1 MANSR
6 TKSTKKSGRPGGRPG
21 RAPVRKASAADWI
34 SGARPRT
41 LTLAVAPVALG
52 SAAAAEQNSFDWP
65 LAVLCLVVAL
75 FLQIGVNYANDYSD
89 GIRGTDKY
97 RLGPARLTGGGVA
110 DPRIV
115 RNVAFAS
122 FAVAAVAG
130 IAVIVITQFW
140 WMALVGAACVVA
152 AWFYTGGRRPYG
164 YNAMGEIFV
173 FVFFGLVATL
183 GTEFVQLHRVTSPGW
198 VMAVMIGL
206 FSCAVLMINNIRDI
220 DQDRLA
226 GKRTLAVV
234 LGHRTSRVVYAL
246 FLLLPYVLLVYFT
259 VLYFGGAY
267 VYFSLILTLPALII
281 GVTAKTPPEMI
292 LALKLSSF
300 SALLFSL
307 GLSAVLF
314 LQVLLPS

>member
-1 MANSR
+1 MATSR

-21 RAPVRKASAADWI
+21 RTPQRKATVSDWI

-52 SAAAAEQNSFDWP
+52 SAAASEHNRFDWP
-65 LAVLCLVVAL
+65 LALLCLVVAL
-75 FLQIGVNYANDYSD
+75 FLQVGVNYANDYSD

-97 RLGPARLTGGGVA
+97 RVGPARLTGGGVA
-110 DPRIV
+110 NPKIV
-115 RNVAFAS
+115 RTVAFVS
-122 FAVAAVAG
+122 FAVAAAAG

-164 YNAMGEIFV
+164 YNALGEIFV

-183 GTEFVQLHRVTSPGW
+183 GTEFVQYHRLTEAGW

-206 FSCAVLMINNIRDI
+206 FSCGVLMINNIRDI
-220 DQDRLA
+220 EQDRQA

-234 LGHRTSRVVYAL
+234 LGQRASRVVYAL
-246 FLLLPYVLLVYFT
+246 FLGLPYVLLVYF
-259 VLYFGGAY
+259 VFLYFGAGY
-267 VYFSLILTLPALII
+267 VYFTAILTAPAILI
-281 GVTAKTPPEMI
+281 GVTAKTPRELI

-307 GLSAVLF
+307 ALSAVLF
-314 LQVLLPS
+314 FLL

>member
-1 MANSR
+1 M
-6 TKSTKKSGRPGGRPG
+6 
-21 RAPVRKASAADWI
+21 RKATVSDWI

-52 SAAAAEQNSFDWP
+52 SAAASIPNAFDWP

-97 RLGPARLTGGGVA
+97 RVGPARLTGGGVA
-110 DPRIV
+110 NPKIV
-115 RNVAFAS
+115 RNVAFVS

-130 IAVIVITQFW
+130 IAVIVITQYW

-152 AWFYTGGRRPYG
+152 AWFYTGGKRPYG
-164 YNAMGEIFV
+164 YNALGEIFV

-183 GTEFVQLHRVTSPGW
+183 GTEFVQLHQVTEEGW

-206 FSCAVLMINNIRDI
+206 FSCGVLMINNIRDI
-220 DQDRLA
+220 EQDRRA

-234 LGHRTSRVVYAL
+234 LGQRTSRVVYAL
-246 FLLLPYVLLVYFT
+246 FLGLPYVLLLYFAF
-259 VLYFGGAY
+259 LYFGAGY
-267 VYFSLILTLPALII
+267 VYFSALLTAPAILI

-307 GLSAVLF
+307 ALAAALF
-314 LQVLLPS
+314 AQVLLPT